1 MIGETNGQKVIR
13 FVEQLCPVPE
23 GQHVGKPIVL
33 ADFQKKFILDIYDNP
48 HGTRKAILSIARK
61 NGKTALLAGLILAHV
76 VGPMRKQNTQVVSGA
91 MSRDQAA
98 LVYNLAAK
106 MLDLQPKFAGLYKSI
121 PSSKRIVGLKS
132 NVEYRALAADG
143 STAHG
148 LSPVFALLDEVGQVK
163 GPMTPFIEAIM
174 TSQGAHESPLLMAI
188 STQAAS
194 DADLLSLFIDD
205 SRRSN
210 DPHTV
215 CHVYEADPD
224 CDLMDNTQW
233 AKANPALGIFR
244 SEKDLEEQLKLASR
258 IPSMESSVRNLLLN
272 QRVSLEST
280 WIGPTL
286 WKENASEP
294 DYSLLNSKPL
304 HIGLD
309 LSKTDDLTAAV
320 GAIFD
325 DEGFVHVYPWV
336 FTPVATVDA
345 RAKRDRAPYVEWIKQ
360 GLMVGVPG
368 KTIDYEWVAQFMAQ
382 ELNSAKICS
391 INFDRWRIEE
401 LKRISDNVGFGNDA
415 NWIEVGQGYQSFSPR
430 LEKVM
435 ELLLQGKIKH
445 GGHPLLNFGAANAIA
460 VADPAGNLKL
470 DKAKSTQKIDM
481 IVAMVMAVYAA
492 FSYEDQAVDIDSWIV

>member
-1 MIGETNGQKVIR
+1 
-13 FVEQLCPVPE
+13 
-23 GQHVGKPIVL
+23 
-33 ADFQKKFILDIYDNP
+33 
-48 HGTRKAILSIARK
+48 
-61 NGKTALLAGLILAHV
+61 
-76 VGPMRKQNTQVVSGA
+76 
-91 MSRDQAA
+91 
-98 LVYNLAAK
+98 
-106 MLDLQPKFAGLYKSI
+106 
-121 PSSKRIVGLKS
+121 
-132 NVEYRALAADG
+132 
-143 STAHG
+143 
-148 LSPVFALLDEVGQVK
+148 
-163 GPMTPFIEAIM
+163 
-174 TSQGAHESPLLMAI
+174 
-188 STQAAS
+188 
-194 DADLLSLFIDD
+194 
-205 SRRSN
+205 
-210 DPHTV
+210 
-215 CHVYEADPD
+215 
-224 CDLMDNTQW
+224 
-233 AKANPALGIFR
+233 
-244 SEKDLEEQLKLASR
+244 
-258 IPSMESSVRNLLLN
+258 LLLN

-286 WKENASEP
+286 WKENASDP

-492 FSYEDQAVDIDSWIV
+492 FSYEDQAVDVDSWIV